1 MINMQVVNVF
11 YLSLGGTTFVGKL
24 PQEIPVI
31 RSKTKYVADLI
42 VDDRIYL
49 QNIKINGE
57 MIGGK
62 NPDGYRAI
70 VATEVLNLDSDFFKN
85 HDCQLVLIES
95 N

>member
-1 MINMQVVNVF
+1 MINMQVINVF
-11 YLSLGGTTFVGKL
+11 YLSLGGTTFVCKL
-24 PQEIPVI
+24 SQEIPVI
-31 RSKTKYVADLI
+31 RSTTKYVADLI

-49 QNIKINGE
+49 KNIKINGE

-62 NPDGYRAI
+62 NPDGHRAI